1 MAPMHRFLSD
11 IYDTEPDQ
19 PDEADDNAD
28 RPAVSSARRTMS
40 RSEQYW
46 VTLSVPWL
54 VRGAHAVQD
63 AINIAVSE
71 VGTRVSEADTT
82 HVDHCDISIQTIS
95 CTTCGTPM
103 EAVLVVAETAL
114 VGLTLECAVTAQ
126 STEDAEQTSRRE
138 LGTAFDDTPLV
149 LVGTVRADP
158 HPEEE

>member
-1 MAPMHRFLSD
+1 
-11 IYDTEPDQ
+11 
-19 PDEADDNAD
+19 
-28 RPAVSSARRTMS
+28 MS

-46 VTLSVPWL
+46 ATLSVPRL
-54 VRGAHAVQD
+54 VRGAHAGQD

-71 VGTRVSEADTT
+71 VGTRVSEADTP
-82 HVDHCDISIQTIS
+82 HFDHCDISIQTLS

-103 EAVLVVAETAL
+103 EAVLVLAETAL
-114 VGLTLECAVTAQ
+114 VGLTLECTVTAQ

-158 HPEEE
+158 HPGEE

>member
-1 MAPMHRFLSD
+1 
-11 IYDTEPDQ
+11 
-19 PDEADDNAD
+19 
-28 RPAVSSARRTMS
+28 MS

-82 HVDHCDISIQTIS
+82 HVDHCDISIQTLS

-114 VGLTLECAVTAQ
+114 VGLTLECTVTAR

-138 LGTAFDDTPLV
+138 LGTAFDGTPLAP
-149 LVGTVRADP
+149 VGTVRADP